1 MLMKGSLHSKF
12 RCLHQKP
19 PKFMRVT
26 KLSVTG
32 EQKLLKMTAILSA
45 PRPILATTND
55 IWY

>member
-12 RCLHQKP
+12 HCLHQKP